1 MPRLENRTAIITGG
15 AGVIG
20 RKVSSLFLKEGAYVL
35 LVDIDESG
43 LQNACEDLSS
53 NRCSY
58 FVGDVTSAVDND
70 SMVETATERYGGV
83 DIFLANAGVEGE
95 VKPIVDYN
103 EAKFDQVM
111 AINVKAP
118 FLGLKS
124 VIPAMQ
130 KRGGGNVVI
139 TSSVAGVSA
148 TPNLSAYGTSKHA
161 VIGLMRAAARE
172 CAPFNIRVNT
182 VNPAPVYSRMIR
194 SIEEGLSPDG
204 ADEIRAAYEE
214 RIPMNKYAEPEDIAR
229 AMLYLASDDSHYVTG
244 SVHMVDGGMTS

>member
-1 MPRLENRTAIITGG
+1 M
-15 AGVIG
+15 
-20 RKVSSLFLKEGAYVL
+20 L

-118 FLGLKS
+118 FLGQVSNASRCKS
-124 VIPAMQ
+124 EVGAM
-130 KRGGGNVVI
+130 
-139 TSSVAGVSA
+139 SS
-148 TPNLSAYGTSKHA
+148 
-161 VIGLMRAAARE
+161 
-172 CAPFNIRVNT
+172 
-182 VNPAPVYSRMIR
+182 SRQ
-194 SIEEGLSPDG
+194 
-204 ADEIRAAYEE
+204 
-214 RIPMNKYAEPEDIAR
+214 
-229 AMLYLASDDSHYVTG
+229 V
-244 SVHMVDGGMTS
+244 